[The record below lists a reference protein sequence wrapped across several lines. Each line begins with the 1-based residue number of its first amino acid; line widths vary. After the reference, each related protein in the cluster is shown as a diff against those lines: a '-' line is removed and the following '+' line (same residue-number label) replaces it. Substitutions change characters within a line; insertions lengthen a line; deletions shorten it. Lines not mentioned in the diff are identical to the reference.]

1 MTEEVVSALPA
12 TPVPESTV
20 RGLEESDRIE
30 LAKPVAF
37 HYRGDTDEDLVSA
50 LVLGTDNDYY
60 PLGFDRTSESWHVV
74 SSALQSE
81 DAATE
86 ALQEWQEDQY
96 GIDR

>member
-1 MTEEVVSALPA
+1 MTDDIVSALPA
-12 TPVPESTV
+12 TPIPESTV
-20 RGLEESDRIE
+20 ASLDEGDRIE

-50 LVLGTDNDYY
+50 LVLGTDGGYY
-60 PLGFDRTSESWHVV
+60 PIGFDRTTEAWRVV
-74 SSALQSE
+74 ADPAPTE

-86 ALQEWQEDQY
+86 ALQEWQEDHY